1 MKGKNNGIMIYVLL
15 AELGISIF
23 LIIFSQLWAY
33 FHNYESEAYKQ
44 CRKYDESDVEQ
55 YTLESEDSMFAYNF
69 WGVSDSPRPY
79 GIGGYP
85 SDTVSQQISSIQD
98 LETYEDTAIS
108 FEVDVKQLK
117 ATGWYEN
124 VHDFPRGSMKAAR
137 HMWNRGVDTSPSVP
151 LNTNSKWKAFCAGK
165 YALYAQYYVLT
176 LDSGE
181 KILILLN
188 DTAISLPKKGTVK
201 LPLSL
206 WSDVTLEMGYSPMD
220 LALKSGVTI
229 TDKENVQYLDAAS
242 GWANVN
248 AELDAAFKKHKE
260 MESMFLVIGMFGI
273 FLFVIILIVWSLGGE
288 IKKNKG

>member
-1 MKGKNNGIMIYVLL
+1 MKGKNSGIMIYVLL

-23 LIIFSQLWAY
+23 LMIFSQVWAY
-33 FHNYESEAYKQ
+33 FHNYESGAYKQ
-44 CRKYDESDVEQ
+44 CRKYDENDVEQ
-55 YTLESEDSMFAYNF
+55 YILKDKESGTAYRFYGGSVN
-69 WGVSDSPRPY
+69 PRPY

-85 SDTVSQQISSIQD
+85 SDTVSQKISSIQD
-98 LETYEDTAIS
+98 LETYKDTAIS
-108 FEVDVKQLK
+108 FEVDAKQLK

-124 VHDFPRGSMKAAR
+124 VHNFSRGSMRAAR
-137 HMWNRGVDTSPSVP
+137 HMWNRGVDTSARVP
-151 LNTNSKWKAFCAGK
+151 VNTNSKWKAFCAGK

-206 WSDVTLEMGYSPMD
+206 WSGVTLEMGYSPMD
-220 LALKSGVTI
+220 LALESGVTI
-229 TDKENVQYLDAAS
+229 TDKENVKYLDAAK

-248 AELDAAFKKHKE
+248 AELDAAFNKHKE
-260 MESMFLVIGMFGI
+260 MESLFLVIGMCGI
-273 FLFVIILIVWSLGGE
+273 FLFIIILMVWALGGE
-288 IKKNKG
+288 INKKKD

>member
-1 MKGKNNGIMIYVLL
+1 MKGKNRGIMIYVLL

-55 YTLESEDSMFAYNF
+55 YTLESEDSMLAYNF

-206 WSDVTLEMGYSPMD
+206 WSNVTLEMGYSPMD

-248 AELDAAFKKHKE
+248 AELDVAFKRHQE
-260 MESMFLVIGMFGI
+260 IEAMFLVIGMFGI
-273 FLFVIILIVWSLGGE
+273 FLFVIILMVWSLGGE